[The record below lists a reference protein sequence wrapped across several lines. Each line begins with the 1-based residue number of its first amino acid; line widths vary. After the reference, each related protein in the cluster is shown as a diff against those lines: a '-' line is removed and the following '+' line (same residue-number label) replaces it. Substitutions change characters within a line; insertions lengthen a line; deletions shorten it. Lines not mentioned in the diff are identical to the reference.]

1 MKELGIIERLEAKM
15 DRLTRLVLELQ
26 ESTGNEVDRVMD
38 VKQAAEYL
46 ELSQSGLYQRI
57 RGGSVPFI
65 KNRYG
70 KIIFSEKYLKLAN
83 LAPDQRRIEQ
93 LTEEMHREFG
103 YKGKWK
109 RP

>member
-1 MKELGIIERLEAKM
+1 MNGMGIIERLEAKI

-70 KIIFSEKYLKLAN
+70 KIFFSEKYLKLAN

-93 LTEEMHREFG
+93 LTEEMNREFG
-103 YKGKWK
+103 YKGK
-109 RP
+109 RR